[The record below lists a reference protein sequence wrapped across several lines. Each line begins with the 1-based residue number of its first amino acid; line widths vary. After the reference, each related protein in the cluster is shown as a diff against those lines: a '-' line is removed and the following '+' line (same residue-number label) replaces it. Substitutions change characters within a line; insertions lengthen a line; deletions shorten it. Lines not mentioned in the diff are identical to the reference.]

1 MSAREVAKKTT
12 ARKKAVEKP
21 VVEKPVAK
29 KPAKNEPT
37 TITCG
42 DCGSKWPATFVE
54 CPNCGYEL

>member
-12 ARKKAVEKP
+12 ARKKA
-21 VVEKPVAK
+21 VEKPVAK

>member
-21 VVEKPVAK
+21 V
-29 KPAKNEPT
+29 AKNEPT